1 MNETRPLVS
10 VSMTTFNLEG
20 TLARAL
26 DSVLMQKKN
35 FPMEIVI
42 GDDASTDGTL
52 LIAHAYREKHPSVIR
67 VLEREK
73 NVGIQRNTYDTL
85 DQCRGRYTAWL
96 DADDCWTDP
105 DKLSIQ
111 VEILEANPEVNVCAH
126 FVRWVTPHGQ
136 VQRERYPSIPPGR
149 YGFDEVL
156 KHNFI
161 PGLSAVFRTGI
172 HRDLPDWY
180 FEIASLSDW
189 PLWIVAVLLGD
200 VILIDKIM
208 ADYTLSANSSF
219 TSKGTHYWYAAD
231 ADFYERIEGMLP
243 SEWHRT
249 IRSERGKRYENL
261 SGALREQGRFSDS
274 REAAFKAFRSPFL
287 RDRIRTKTRGLVGAV
302 LREWRY
308 R

>member
-10 VSMTTFNLEG
+10 VSMTTYNVEA
-20 TLARAL
+20 TLVRAL
-26 DSVLMQKKN
+26 DSVLMQKRT
-35 FPMEIVI
+35 FPMEIVL

-52 LIAHAYREKHPSVIR
+52 LIARAYRKRHPSIIR
-67 VLEREK
+67 LIEREE

-85 DQCRGRYTAWL
+85 DRCRGRYTAWL
-96 DADDCWTDP
+96 DADDCWTDS

-126 FVRWVTPHGQ
+126 FVRWVTHDGQ
-136 VQRERYPSIPPGR
+136 VQRERYPSIPAGR

-172 HRDLPDWY
+172 HRDLPNWY

-189 PLWIVAVLLGD
+189 PLWIVAALLGD
-200 VILIDKIM
+200 VILIDKVM
-208 ADYTLSANSSF
+208 ADYTLSTDSSF
-219 TSKGTHYWYAAD
+219 TSKGANFWYAAD
-231 ADFYERIEGMLP
+231 ADFYERIEDMLP
-243 SEWHRT
+243 SEWHRI

-274 REAAFKAFRSPFL
+274 RQAALKAFCSPFL
-287 RDRIRTKTRGLVGAV
+287 RDRVSSKTKGLVGAL